1 MNPLHIYFFEKT
13 GAVVSHNHRVS
24 HPPLT
29 PHSIVASFC
38 TTIMSDPVFP
48 LESRLEGK
56 FKAPHNRLS
65 DSRPFDGNL
74 SAGLRL
80 GFTSASVRLML
91 TRSLQGVLRLQKAQF
106 WCMSI
111 LRVKQILLL
120 ILHGT
125 PECITGSSQLHGQGF

>member
-1 MNPLHIYFFEKT
+1 
-13 GAVVSHNHRVS
+13 
-24 HPPLT
+24 
-29 PHSIVASFC
+29 
-38 TTIMSDPVFP
+38 MSDPGRP

-74 SAGLRL
+74 SGGLRL

-91 TRSLQGVLRLQKAQF
+91 TRSLQGVVRLQKAQL

-111 LRVKQILLL
+111 LWVKRILLL
-120 ILHGT
+120 ILCGT
-125 PECITGSSQLHGQGF
+125 PECIAGSSQLHYQGF